1 MSLAAYV
8 GRRLLALLPIL
19 LGISVLVFMLVHLI
33 PGNPAVTILGNKAT
47 PERVAL
53 LNHQWGLD
61 RPLPVQ
67 YLDFLK
73 RLVHGD
79 LGQSL
84 FYEVGAGHLVIQK
97 LPVTLFLIAS
107 GGLVAMV
114 IAVPLSLLAATR
126 RDRLPDHVVRAV
138 PLVGLGFPPFWV
150 GIVLL
155 LVFGLHLGR
164 LFPVGD
170 YGQGGFLDHLHHMA
184 LPALTVALGIAP
196 ILIRSLRAAL
206 LEVLESDYITT
217 ARSKGLSERRIL
229 LRHGLRNAIIST
241 VAVLGVNLAYL
252 VGATVIVEQVFNLD
266 GVGQLMINSV
276 FQRDFP
282 VVQAVTLAFAVLVVL
297 IYLTTDVAQA
307 LLDPRVRFD

>member
-1 MSLAAYV
+1 MGLPSYV
-8 GRRLLALLPIL
+8 ARRVLALVPIA
-19 LGISVLVFMLVHLI
+19 LGATILVFLLIHII
-33 PGNPAVTILGNKAT
+33 PGDPARTILGNKAT
-47 PERVAL
+47 PAKIAL
-53 LNHQWGLD
+53 LHHEWGLD
-61 RPLPVQ
+61 KSLPVQ
-67 YLDFLK
+67 YGKFMG
-73 RLVHGD
+73 RLAHGD
-79 LGQSL
+79 LGTSL
-84 FYEVGAGHLVIQK
+84 FYGVGAGRLVIQR
-97 LPVTLFLIAS
+97 LPVTLWLIAM
-107 GGLVAMV
+107 GTLFAML
-114 IAVPLSLLAATR
+114 IAVPLAALAATK
-126 RDRLPDHVVRAV
+126 RDRWPDHIVRAV

-155 LVFGLHLGR
+155 LLFALNLGQ

-170 YGQGGFLDHLHHMA
+170 YGQGGFTDHLYHMI

-217 ARSKGLSERRIL
+217 ARSKGLSEARVL
-229 LRHGLRNAIIST
+229 LRHGLRNAIVST

-252 VGATVIVEQVFNLD
+252 VGATVIIEQVFNLG

-297 IYLTTDVAQA
+297 IYLAADVAQA